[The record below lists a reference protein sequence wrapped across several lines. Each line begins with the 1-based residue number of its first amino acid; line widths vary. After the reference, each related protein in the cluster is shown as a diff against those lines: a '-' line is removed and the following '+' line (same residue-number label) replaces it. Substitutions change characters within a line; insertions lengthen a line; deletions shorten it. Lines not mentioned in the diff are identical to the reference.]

1 MAQVQ
6 FNPQGKKVVVPI
18 RHTIERH
25 IDIHLEDGTIL
36 TFKPT
41 IVKVERYVDQW
52 DPEGNPFYMVQN
64 GQNLV
69 SVHHAPGDLKQKR

>member
-6 FNPQGKKVVVPI
+6 FNPQGKRVVVPI

-41 IVKVERYVDQW
+41 IVKVERYVDQ
-52 DPEGNPFYMVQN
+52 
-64 GQNLV
+64 
-69 SVHHAPGDLKQKR
+69 